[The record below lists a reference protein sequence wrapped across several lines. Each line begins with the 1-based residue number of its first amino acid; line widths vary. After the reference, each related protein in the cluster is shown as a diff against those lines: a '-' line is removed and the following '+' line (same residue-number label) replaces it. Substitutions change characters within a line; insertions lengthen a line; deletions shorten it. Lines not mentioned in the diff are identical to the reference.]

1 LNDLKPLRVFVA
13 IAEAG
18 SLVGAARELQLSP
31 PTVTRIL
38 SELESSL
45 GVALFHRTTR
55 AVRLTDTGQSFL
67 VDAHR
72 IIADFDE
79 SVDQARGA
87 RETPR
92 GVLRVTASVL
102 FGEHYILPIIQQFMT
117 AYPDVRVEATF
128 ADRMVNLVEE
138 GYDVAIRIGE
148 LADSGLQARRVGTV
162 RRVVCSCETYLS
174 RAGIP
179 QHPSDLK
186 GHKIISAHAVTPT
199 HDWKFRDGIS
209 VKLNPDLKVNHASS
223 AIRAAQSDCGLTRVL
238 SYQIGPEL
246 FDGKLKTVL
255 EDYEPDVLPIN
266 IVHAEGRSASAKIR
280 VFTDMAVER
289 LKSNPYLNR

>member
-1 LNDLKPLRVFVA
+1 MDDLKPLRVFVA

-18 SLVGAARELQLSP
+18 SLVGAGRALQLSP

-38 SELESSL
+38 SDLETDL

-67 VDAHR
+67 VDAQR
-72 IIADFDE
+72 LIADFE
-79 SVDQARGA
+79 RAVENARGA
-87 RETPR
+87 RETPK
-92 GVLRVTASVL
+92 GVLRVTSSVL
-102 FGEHYILPIIQQFMT
+102 FGEHYILPVIQQFMS

-128 ADRMVNLVEE
+128 VDRMVNLVEE
-138 GYDVAIRIGE
+138 GFDVAIRIGE
-148 LADSGLQARRVGTV
+148 LSDSNLLARRVGAV
-162 RRVVCSCETYLS
+162 RRVVCSCETYLGKN
-174 RAGIP
+174 GIP
-179 QHPSDLK
+179 QHPSELK
-186 GHKIISAHAVTPT
+186 GHRIISARAVTPV
-199 HDWKFRDGIS
+199 DEWKFRDGIR
-209 VKLNPDLKVNHASS
+209 VKLKPHLNVNHAST

-255 EDYEPDVLPIN
+255 EDYEPDELPIN

-280 VFTDMAVER
+280 SFTEMAAER
-289 LKSNPYLNR
+289 LRKNPFLNR